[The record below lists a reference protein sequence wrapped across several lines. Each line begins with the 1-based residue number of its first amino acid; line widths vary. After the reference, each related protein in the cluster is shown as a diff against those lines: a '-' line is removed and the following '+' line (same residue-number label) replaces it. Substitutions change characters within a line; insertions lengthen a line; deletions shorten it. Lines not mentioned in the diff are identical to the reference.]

1 MGSNNITHDEALSI
15 LRNKIEEYRRSI
27 VNSEIRIATIENLIT
42 EIEDNSKMLG
52 MIGKPIKR
60 NKHSEYKDDFIP
72 LDLYSKDIPGYIGN
86 VYSYNKQGVIR
97 DNKTCKSIKR
107 ENNSNI
113 HKISV
118 DSIHYVIGMSECR
131 VLASTTIYPNDI
143 LFKDVVEACEY
154 FKCKPSDI
162 IRCIKSKDRHKE
174 YIKGYTFHEFYP
186 EPYIVSYE

>member
-1 MGSNNITHDEALSI
+1 MGSNNITHEEALSI

-27 VNSEIRIATIENLIT
+27 VNSEIRIATIENLIA
-42 EIEDNSKMLG
+42 EIEDHSKMLG

-60 NKHSEYKDDFIP
+60 NKDHKCKDDFIP
-72 LDLYSKDIPGYIGN
+72 LNLYSKDIPEYIGN

-97 DNKTCKSIKR
+97 DNRTGRSIKR

-113 HKISV
+113 HKIFIDGISY
-118 DSIHYVIGMSECR
+118 IIGMSECR

-154 FKCKPSDI
+154 FKRKPSDI
-162 IRCIKSKDRHKE
+162 TRCVKSKDRHKE
-174 YIKGYTFHEFYP
+174 HIKGYTFHEFYP
-186 EPYIVSYE
+186 EPYIFSYE